1 MQRFAA
7 AANRPNFTNIE
18 DGAMFDNSGADFS
31 LSYSNTQ
38 RLACSH
44 ARIALP
50 PVLASYGFDGKQA
63 GCLDKKLESRR
74 GDVDVSMTVSIPGAL
89 AGHWLDA
96 PGERDVQFFPVYA
109 RVSRAVQ
116 RAIRAW
122 LPYLYFSRPERYED
136 LESAAPLV
144 VYQASRPC
152 TGRPKY
158 DFTYDV
164 LREKSMSA
172 FYRQASG
179 RLAGELARIEELLLG
194 AARRD
199 AAAAYSPKHTKA
211 FMGMVQR
218 HPAQV
223 RSLLVA
229 DTCLIDAFVNLGC
242 RAGQLHRSTAKDPG
256 TAVREFARLG
266 TQAAKA
272 LRSKLRR
279 LYGGQEFLA
288 LGSLLLVEA
297 TNALSGNPS
306 VIQATIHISASENGQ
321 PDAMALTLV
330 NAAWQ
335 SGPG

>member
-1 MQRFAA
+1 
-7 AANRPNFTNIE
+7 
-18 DGAMFDNSGADFS
+18 
-31 LSYSNTQ
+31 
-38 RLACSH
+38 
-44 ARIALP
+44 
-50 PVLASYGFDGKQA
+50 
-63 GCLDKKLESRR
+63 
-74 GDVDVSMTVSIPGAL
+74 
-89 AGHWLDA
+89 
-96 PGERDVQFFPVYA
+96 
-109 RVSRAVQ
+109 
-116 RAIRAW
+116 
-122 LPYLYFSRPERYED
+122 
-136 LESAAPLV
+136 
-144 VYQASRPC
+144 
-152 TGRPKY
+152 
-158 DFTYDV
+158 
-164 LREKSMSA
+164 MSA

-179 RLAGELARIEELLLG
+179 RLDGELARIEELLLG
-194 AARRD
+194 AALRD
-199 AAAAYSPKHTKA
+199 AAAAYSPKQAKA

-229 DTCLIDAFVNLGC
+229 DTWLIDAFVNLGC
-242 RAGQLHRSTAKDPG
+242 RAGQLHRSTAEDPG

-306 VIQATIHISASENGQ
+306 VIQATIHISARENGQ